1 MKKLINKIEKTFAA
15 VAFAEA
21 GEFNGAVEFMDSKYG
36 VARKA
41 RKKTELTRFDRV
53 FGAAAFAE
61 QGCHDMALD
70 YLKEKRS
77 GQRRKKEDLYT
88 FLDSVGLRN
97 VQVNYGVVSV

>member
-21 GEFNGAVEFMDSKYG
+21 GEFDGAVEFMDSKYSRAG
-36 VARKA
+36 MA
-41 RKKTELTRFDRV
+41 RKKAGLSRLDRV

-70 YLKEKRS
+70 FLKEKQPDKKPR
-77 GQRRKKEDLYT
+77 KEDLYT

-97 VQVNYGVVSV
+97 VQVNYGVVSA